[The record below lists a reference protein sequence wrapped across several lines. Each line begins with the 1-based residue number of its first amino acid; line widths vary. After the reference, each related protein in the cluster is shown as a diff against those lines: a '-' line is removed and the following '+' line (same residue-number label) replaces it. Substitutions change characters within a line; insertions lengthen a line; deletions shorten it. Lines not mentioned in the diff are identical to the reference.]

1 MAFKKGKSGNPKGRP
16 PLAEDIREANK
27 LTKATAVS
35 LMNQFLYTD
44 MNELEAILQ
53 DKTKP
58 VLQHIICSVAMRAI
72 CDGDQ
77 KCADWFF
84 DRLIG
89 RVSEKIEHKGATPVL
104 INYSN
109 GDKTLLTSTQNDEEQ

>member
-1 MAFKKGKSGNPKGRP
+1 MAFKKGKSGNPKGRA
-16 PLAEDIREANK
+16 PLPEDIREANK

-58 VLQHIICSVAMRAI
+58 VIQHIICSVAMRAV

-77 KCADWFF
+77 KCADWFM

-89 RVSEKIEHKGATPVL
+89 KVSDRIEHKGATPVL
-104 INYSN
+104 IQYSS
-109 GDKTLLTSTQNDEEQ
+109 GESTLLTTQPKDDEE